1 MNLLNQLKNIA
12 TEVTGSSGPSQNWY
26 ITAERAEGIH
36 SKDIISKSDP
46 YLTIEFGGKKVR
58 TRSLKNDLSPSW
70 NETFNFKIP
79 SNNAKDIHVTLT
91 DDDFGFDDSI
101 GAATISKGDLP
112 IQPGEE
118 KCFKVPVYKKEK
130 VNGVVHI
137 RVKFMVDGQSSSSNP
152 NYQSNVSSNYYPQQS
167 QQPTYHQSQQP
178 MYNQPQ
184 QPMYNQSQPYNQ
196 NPQFQGQGPPMTN
209 QPYPQQ
215 QQQYSNQPQ
224 QQQPYSNQ
232 PYSQQQQPYSNQP
245 NPNYRGNQY

>member
-1 MNLLNQLKNIA
+1 LLHHLKNIA
-12 TEVTGSSGPSQNWY
+12 SDVTGSSGSSQNWY

-36 SKDIISKSDP
+36 SKDTFSKSDA

-58 TRSLKNDLSPSW
+58 TRSIKNDLSPSW

-79 SNNAKDIHVTLT
+79 SNSAKDILLTLT

-101 GAATISKGDLP
+101 GKATVSKSDLP

-118 KCFKVPVYKKEK
+118 KCLKIPVYKKEK

-137 RVKFMVDGQSSSSNP
+137 RVKHMLDGQSSS
-152 NYQSNVSSNYYPQQS
+152 QQS
-167 QQPTYHQSQQP
+167 QQPVYHQSQQP

-184 QPMYNQSQPYNQ
+184 QPMNNQSQQPMYNQSQPPPYYNQ
-196 NPQFQGQGPPMTN
+196 NPQFQGQGPPM
-209 QPYPQQ
+209 
-215 QQQYSNQPQ
+215 SNQPQQ